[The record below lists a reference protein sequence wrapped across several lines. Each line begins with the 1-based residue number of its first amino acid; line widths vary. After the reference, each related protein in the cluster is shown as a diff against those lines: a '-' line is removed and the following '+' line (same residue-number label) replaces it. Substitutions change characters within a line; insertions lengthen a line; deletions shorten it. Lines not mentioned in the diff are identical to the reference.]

1 MYNHIAREIYKS
13 HLDIRI
19 SYIHTPMNRNENL
32 NLDLAELFK
41 PIIVDRVIFT
51 LINKHMI
58 NETIHFEVVKESGTF
73 LNKQGKRIFIDRIE
87 NKLAQSI
94 KVDNRVITY
103 RMLIRNEVKKLQNPI
118 IKNEKYKPYKYY

>member
-1 MYNHIAREIYKS
+1 
-13 HLDIRI
+13 
-19 SYIHTPMNRNENL
+19 
-32 NLDLAELFK
+32 
-41 PIIVDRVIFT
+41 
-51 LINKHMI
+51 MI